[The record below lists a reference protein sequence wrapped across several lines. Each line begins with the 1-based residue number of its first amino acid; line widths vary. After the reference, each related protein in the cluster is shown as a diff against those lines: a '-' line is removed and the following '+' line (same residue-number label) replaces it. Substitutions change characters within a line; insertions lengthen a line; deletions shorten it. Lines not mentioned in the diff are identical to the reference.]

1 MSGPRETVDYDIPSY
16 VTDFSAYFDHSD
28 FRPERQAAGGFADVF
43 SNILG
48 TQKYAVKVL
57 RPWSRTGGE
66 ATMKKDFNFELSSWV
81 KLGEHANI
89 LKFVGICYT
98 TLLSEVPQPCF
109 LSFWQENGQL
119 DNYLKNNPNVD
130 LLEIIRGVFAGVKHM
145 YGKGVVHGD
154 IRGGN
159 ILVSSSGIP
168 QFADYG
174 LSKLI
179 GRESSISIGAGTT
192 RWMARELLHADP
204 SSLGTGISCRR
215 SKASDIWA
223 LGMTILELL
232 SGRKPY
238 DDYANEYHIPQVII
252 RGEKPKFPG
261 VFHESCASYEDIL
274 LEICKSCWVDNPSER
289 PTIERLCDDL
299 QDLHDFGIIQLL
311 EGIETLSLSGRN
323 GTFENSGSCR
333 SQPNDRDADRAAE
346 QGTANHPPSNY
357 QIADP
362 DYGFEETQNR
372 LSDGYKIPY
381 MTAFSNHL
389 VASKRLRKHVL
400 NCHHEGPPHA
410 PRWYVSISEVESFLY
425 GEAFGPSKKLA
436 QEEAAKIAF
445 GAIENE
451 EIGPEVPYLPIFL
464 NRLNARGSQCHA
476 QFRWKSERFI
486 GKQCGEWI
494 STLYWKGIAVGRG
507 RGRSER
513 LAQGEAARAAPLNQ
527 ILLS

>member
-28 FRPERQAAGGFADVF
+28 FRLECQAVGGFADVY
-43 SNILG
+43 SNVLG
-48 TQKYAVKVL
+48 IQKFAVKVL
-57 RPWSRTGGE
+57 RPWIRT

-81 KLGEHANI
+81 KLGEHTNI

-98 TLLSEVPQPCF
+98 TLLSEVPQPCL

-119 DNYLKNNPNVD
+119 GIYLKSKPNVD

-145 YGKGVVHGD
+145 HGKGVIHGD

-168 QFADYG
+168 LIADFG

-192 RWMARELLHADP
+192 RWMARELLHTDP

-232 SGRKPY
+232 SGQKPY
-238 DDYANEYHIPQVII
+238 CDYANEWHIPQVIF
-252 RGEKPKFPG
+252 RGEKPRFPG
-261 VFHESCASYEDIL
+261 VFHESWASFEDIL
-274 LEICKSCWVDNPSER
+274 LEICKTCWVDNPSER
-289 PTIERLCDDL
+289 PTIERLSDDL
-299 QDLHDFGIIQLL
+299 EDLRDFGIIQISEDTSSNDSSATPRARPQDDHAQLFDS
-311 EGIETLSLSGRN
+311 IEALSLSDRD
-323 GTFENSGSCR
+323 GTFSNSRFCG
-333 SQPNDRDADRAAE
+333 SQPNNRDADRAAE
-346 QGTANHPPSNY
+346 QGTANHPPSNS

-362 DYGFEETQNR
+362 NCGFEETKNR
-372 LSDGYKIPY
+372 LSDGYKISY

-389 VASKRLRKHVL
+389 VASKRLRKHVF
-400 NCHHEGPPHA
+400 NCRSEGPPHA
-410 PRWYVSISEVESFLY
+410 PRWYVSISEVEDLLY

-445 GAIENE
+445 VAIENE

-464 NRLNARGSQCHA
+464 NRLNVRGLQCHA
-476 QFRWKSERFI
+476 QFRWKSERSI
-486 GKQCGEWI
+486 GKQCGEWV
-494 STLYWKGIAVGRG
+494 STLYCELFI
-507 RGRSER
+507 E
-513 LAQGEAARAAPLNQ
+513 N
-527 ILLS
+527 